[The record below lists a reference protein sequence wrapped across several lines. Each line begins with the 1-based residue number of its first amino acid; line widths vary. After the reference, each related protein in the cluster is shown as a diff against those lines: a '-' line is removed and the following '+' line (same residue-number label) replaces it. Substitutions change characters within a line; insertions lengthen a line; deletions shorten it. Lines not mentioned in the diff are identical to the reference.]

1 MTESE
6 KRFKILKKTS
16 YEEQLSR
23 EETRQ
28 ILKTFL
34 LGVFVILA
42 ISSSKV
48 FDIALGILQTGNDDH
63 DFIEFSTALSLLSS
77 YLSVIEAGSLVKTI
91 VKKTLLED
99 KIEDIELE
107 LKEAG
112 WYEEESRD
120 KRRWI
125 LMF

>member
-77 YLSVIEAGSLVKTI
+77 YLSVMEAGSLVKTI

-120 KRRWI
+120 KRR
-125 LMF
+125 

>member
-120 KRRWI
+120 KRR
-125 LMF
+125 